1 MSIVPMMFRDWWDE
15 WDRPSRLLDQHF
27 GMGLRRDDLLSSLST
42 LPSTS
47 LLRNSYFRP
56 WRSNLTRQ
64 ESASTINLT
73 KDKFEILRS
82 HIRARASAIRRC
94 AESAFD
100 DFRADS
106 DNLSRWMDKVILD
119 VQQFT
124 PEEITVKASNNSVV
138 VEGRHEEKQDEHGFI
153 SRQFTRRY
161 ILPGGYNVE
170 DLVSTLSSDG
180 VLTVTA
186 PKRPPP
192 NSGERIVP
200 VTRTGPAKLPEEPK
214 VEQPREQTVP
224 IVTSPQPRE
233 QTVPIVT
240 SP

>member
-73 KDKFEILRS
+73 KDKFE
-82 HIRARASAIRRC
+82 
-94 AESAFD
+94 
-100 DFRADS
+100 
-106 DNLSRWMDKVILD
+106 VILD